1 MNEEPSDSPRN
12 FSEVLR
18 HLIEE
23 AFSQVRDEPGICGF
37 KIVIQGMGGFPGS
50 NQEKHAGLPALS
62 EPAGEVPAP
71 EVVTIDDEVKVV
83 IDLPGAD
90 RETISLGVDEDTLE
104 IRAEGVISSYRISA
118 PLPPVEADSM
128 RSSYRNGV
136 LEVTFAR
143 SKPTTSG

>member
-1 MNEEPSDSPRN
+1 VNEEPSDSPGDFN
-12 FSEVLR
+12 ELLR
-18 HLIEE
+18 HMIEE
-23 AFSQVRDEPGICGF
+23 AFSQVRDKPGICGF

-50 NQEKHAGLPALS
+50 DPEKHAGLPALS
-62 EPAGEVPAP
+62 EQVEEVPAP

-104 IRAEGVISSYRISA
+104 VRADGVIHSYRTSA

-136 LEVTFAR
+136 LEVTFTR
-143 SKPTTSG
+143 SKPAISG